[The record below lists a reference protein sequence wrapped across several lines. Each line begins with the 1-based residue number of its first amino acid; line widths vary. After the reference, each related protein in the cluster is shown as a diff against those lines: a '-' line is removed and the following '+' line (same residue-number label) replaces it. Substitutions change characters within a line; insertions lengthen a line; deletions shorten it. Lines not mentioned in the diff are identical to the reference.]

1 MRHRFLNRVLAVG
14 LLAGLAVPVAAWEHG
29 MDAGDSDVLHWV
41 AADNFTNDVQ
51 LVFYCFS
58 STPGAI
64 HAQFRTHRPPAG
76 IGQREVVKV
85 TLNGVP
91 FAELVGE
98 VAEIDGGLAVV
109 AAGGDGSIAGIAR
122 AIYAESDLV
131 TLTFRDTAW
140 HFAGADYGD
149 GFGAML
155 DGCG

>member
-1 MRHRFLNRVLAVG
+1 MRHLFLNGAFAG
-14 LLAGLAVPVAAWEHG
+14 ALLAGLVLPAAAWEHG

-58 STPGAI
+58 SAPGAI
-64 HAQFRTHRPPAG
+64 NAQFRTQQPAAG

-85 TLNGVP
+85 TLNGTP
-91 FAELVGE
+91 FSELVGE
-98 VAEIDGGLAVV
+98 VAEIDGGLAVATSGGEASV
-109 AAGGDGSIAGIAR
+109 ADIAR

-131 TLTFRDTAW
+131 TLTFRDRAW
-140 HFAGADYGD
+140 HFAGADHGD
-149 GFGAML
+149 GFAAML

>member
-1 MRHRFLNRVLAVG
+1 MRHRFLNRMLAVG
-14 LLAGLAVPVAAWEHG
+14 LLVGLAVPVAAWEHG

-51 LVFYCFS
+51 LVFYCFAS
-58 STPGAI
+58 APGAI
-64 HAQFRTHRPPAG
+64 HAQFRTHRSPAG
-76 IGQREVVKV
+76 IGQREVVAV
-85 TLNGVP
+85 TLNGAP

-109 AAGGDGSIAGIAR
+109 TTAVDGSTADIAR
-122 AIYAESDLV
+122 AIYAESDIV
-131 TLTFRDTAW
+131 SLTFRDTAW

-149 GFGAML
+149 GFTAML